1 MHIMTSVDALISQ
14 SEIFPWSDNFATG
27 IEVIDEQHRKLVTL
41 LNKLAGHMAYGS
53 EWLTL
58 HAVFDE
64 LADYAHYHFQT
75 EEGVWNK
82 YLGDDQSTRSHQ
94 QIHRDFVE
102 QVARIRATIGTGGD
116 DEAIE
121 KTVNFLTH
129 WLAFHIL
136 EEDTYMARVVL
147 GLQNGQALPDAK
159 ATATEHMNGVAHELI
174 RSVMH
179 MYDSLSSRTLTLLR
193 EVGRRHRV
201 EEKLQLA
208 GNIIERSADGIF
220 ITDIHGLITDV
231 NPAFCETLKRPRAEL
246 LGQAVDDVM
255 PGLFGFPAG
264 QAAWAGARANG
275 HWAGEA
281 NNRKPDGE
289 METIWLTLSTVNDE
303 TLQTQHFVGV
313 LSSLSQL
320 LERHQALEA
329 AANHDAL
336 TGLPNRRL
344 LADRLRQAME
354 LAKRNRKL
362 LAVCYVDLD
371 GFKSI
376 NDRLGHAAGDEVLR
390 VVAQRMKAALR
401 GADTVAR
408 MGGDE
413 FVLLL
418 GNLSHVN
425 EATKLLHLL
434 MFELGQPMTVLD
446 QQVQVALS
454 MGVTVYPTDPSSPD
468 ELLAHADKMLYTAKA
483 DGKACLRLY
492 SAD

>member
-1 MHIMTSVDALISQ
+1 
-14 SEIFPWSDNFATG
+14 
-27 IEVIDEQHRKLVTL
+27 
-41 LNKLAGHMAYGS
+41 
-53 EWLTL
+53 
-58 HAVFDE
+58 
-64 LADYAHYHFQT
+64 
-75 EEGVWNK
+75 
-82 YLGDDQSTRSHQ
+82 
-94 QIHRDFVE
+94 
-102 QVARIRATIGTGGD
+102 
-116 DEAIE
+116 
-121 KTVNFLTH
+121 
-129 WLAFHIL
+129 
-136 EEDTYMARVVL
+136 
-147 GLQNGQALPDAK
+147 
-159 ATATEHMNGVAHELI
+159 
-174 RSVMH
+174 
-179 MYDSLSSRTLTLLR
+179 
-193 EVGRRHRV
+193 
-201 EEKLQLA
+201 
-208 GNIIERSADGIF
+208 
-220 ITDIHGLITDV
+220 
-231 NPAFCETLKRPRAEL
+231 
-246 LGQAVDDVM
+246 
-255 PGLFGFPAG
+255 
-264 QAAWAGARANG
+264 
-275 HWAGEA
+275 
-281 NNRKPDGE
+281 
-289 METIWLTLSTVNDE
+289 
-303 TLQTQHFVGV
+303 
-313 LSSLSQL
+313 
-320 LERHQALEA
+320 
-329 AANHDAL
+329 
-336 TGLPNRRL
+336 
-344 LADRLRQAME
+344 ME